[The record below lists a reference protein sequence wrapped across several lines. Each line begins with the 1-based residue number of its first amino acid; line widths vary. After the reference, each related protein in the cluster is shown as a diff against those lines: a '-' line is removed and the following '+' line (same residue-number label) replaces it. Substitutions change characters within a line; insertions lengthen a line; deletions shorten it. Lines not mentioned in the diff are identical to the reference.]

1 MRGPRLPSTELRH
14 SLTADLQS
22 QASCD
27 AEEGEEEEKKN
38 YGEKL
43 CSFKSVRSP
52 RPSERAGDESSSS
65 CESLFARDPSELI
78 SMRIQVRKKKWCTI
92 VKDLWSRIIL
102 LLPLR

>member
-78 SMRIQVRKKKWCTI
+78 SMRIQG
-92 VKDLWSRIIL
+92 
-102 LLPLR
+102 